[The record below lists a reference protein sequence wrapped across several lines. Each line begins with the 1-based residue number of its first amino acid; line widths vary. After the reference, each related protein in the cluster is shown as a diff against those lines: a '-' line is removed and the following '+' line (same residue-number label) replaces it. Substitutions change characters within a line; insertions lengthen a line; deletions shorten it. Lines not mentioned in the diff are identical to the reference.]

1 MSEKYLEDA
10 LNLIEEHGTN
20 DPYEILENLGV
31 VVIPINIGAAF
42 LGMFRILDGVSYV
55 IYNTRVDEIVIKE
68 VLAHEL
74 GHFLYHKE
82 YASEAEL
89 ADFGLT
95 QESSI
100 IEAQAN
106 TFAAHL
112 LIDEDELLNTLE
124 EGMSYMEL
132 AQRLM
137 IDENLLLYKLKSMKK
152 RGLKINLS
160 EVARSE
166 FFQNLAEQAKNYDI
180 D

>member
-74 GHFLYHKE
+74 GHFLYHR
-82 YASEAEL
+82 
-89 ADFGLT
+89 
-95 QESSI
+95 
-100 IEAQAN
+100 
-106 TFAAHL
+106 HL
-112 LIDEDELLNTLE
+112 FVHFC
-124 EGMSYMEL
+124 
-132 AQRLM
+132 R
-137 IDENLLLYKLKSMKK
+137 
-152 RGLKINLS
+152 
-160 EVARSE
+160 
-166 FFQNLAEQAKNYDI
+166 NYQ
-180 D
+180 

>member
-1 MSEKYLEDA
+1 MSEKYLDDA
-10 LNLIEEHGTN
+10 LALIEEHGTN

-55 IYNTRVDEIVIKE
+55 IYNTHADENVITQ

-74 GHFLYHKE
+74 GHYLYHKD

-89 ADFGLT
+89 ADFGLS

-112 LIDEDELLNTLE
+112 LIDEDEVLDTIE

-137 IDENLLLYKLKSMKK
+137 IDEKKDKVEVHFHKVEAHTGDKYNEMADKLAKEALVKS
-152 RGLKINLS
+152 S
-160 EVARSE
+160 
-166 FFQNLAEQAKNYDI
+166 
-180 D
+180 

>member
-112 LIDEDELLNTLE
+112 LIDEDELLGTLE